1 MAALFASF
9 ELDDVTEATARVS
22 GLLIG
27 RSRAELGLLERV
39 LATLV
44 AELGRRGASAGS
56 DLR

>member
-1 MAALFASF
+1 M
-9 ELDDVTEATARVS
+9 TEATARVS